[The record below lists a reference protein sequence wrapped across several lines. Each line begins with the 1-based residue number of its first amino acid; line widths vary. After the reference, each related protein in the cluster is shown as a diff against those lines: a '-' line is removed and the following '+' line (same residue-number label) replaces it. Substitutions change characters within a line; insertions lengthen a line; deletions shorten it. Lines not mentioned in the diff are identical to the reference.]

1 MADSFFAMVS
11 FKAFGSA
18 NLVPLATI
26 TEPTVDTGFSPL
38 STHKDTL
45 ARRQSMASTSVSPSD
60 MCTQYATEE
69 GLIIFKLP

>member
-1 MADSFFAMVS
+1 MVS

-26 TEPTVDTGFSPL
+26 TEEPTVDTGFSSF

-45 ARRQSMASTSVSPSD
+45 ARRQSMIATNVTPSD
-60 MCTQYATEE
+60 MCTQYTTEE
-69 GLIIFKLP
+69 GLIIFKLN